1 MYMSPN
7 SARQREVTNTIKQL
21 TTLNDGVK
29 KLKNSIRKAND
40 KLEKNKNNSSSKN
53 YKNLLKTRDG
63 YKNRLKNY
71 NQLRKD
77 YLSLICSQN
86 MINELNKRI
95 KFGENFLKC
104 PSRRPEIPPHMVREL
119 NRVLKKDVNDLR
131 NELRRANSK
140 RASTSGRN

>member
-1 MYMSPN
+1 MYMSQN

-29 KLKNSIRKAND
+29 KLKSSIRKANN

-104 PSRRPEIPPHMVREL
+104 PSKRPEIPPHMVREL

>member
-1 MYMSPN
+1 MSPN

-29 KLKNSIRKAND
+29 KLKSSIRKANN

-104 PSRRPEIPPHMVREL
+104 PSKRPEIPPHMVREL